1 MPVIEQ
7 KTTNKN
13 KVDFDL
19 NRLDKSKTTI
29 FSKYPEKNTDVR
41 AKSSEKS
48 CRRWHACAEIP
59 QHFYQ
64 QKQLAY
70 CTCKQPQMHR
80 SAVEL
85 RRSRSFIPL
94 KAASIPAKNRLG
106 STKNS
111 LKEQRRNS

>member
-1 MPVIEQ
+1 MRIWTLSVVSIAC
-7 KTTNKN
+7 KAAKC
-13 KVDFDL
+13 K
-19 NRLDKSKTTI
+19 
-29 FSKYPEKNTDVR
+29 EKNTDVR

>member
-1 MPVIEQ
+1 MRIWTLSVVSIAC
-7 KTTNKN
+7 KAAKC
-13 KVDFDL
+13 KV
-19 NRLDKSKTTI
+19 
-29 FSKYPEKNTDVR
+29 KNTDVR

-48 CRRWHACAEIP
+48 CRRWRACAEIP

-70 CTCKQPQMHR
+70 CVRGRPQMRR

-85 RRSRSFIPL
+85 RRSHSSIPP

-106 STKNS
+106 SMKNL
-111 LKEQRRNS
+111 LKKQSRNS